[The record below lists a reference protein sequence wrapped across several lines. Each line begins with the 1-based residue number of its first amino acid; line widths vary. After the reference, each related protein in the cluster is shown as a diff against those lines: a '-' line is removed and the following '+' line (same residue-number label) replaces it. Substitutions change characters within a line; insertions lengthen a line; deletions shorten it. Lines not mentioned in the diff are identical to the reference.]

1 MVTDVITWRMDHG
14 VTTMIN
20 VKEMA
25 DRLLIRLA
33 MLSASWLSF
42 MGLFDMV
49 DLMSK
54 GKAENSA
61 FLFFI
66 FNLCDWKLVP

>member
-1 MVTDVITWRMDHG
+1 MEVAERNIEDMVIIRRILTCSMVTDVITWRMDQG

-33 MLSASWLSF
+33 VLSASWLSLV
-42 MGLFDMV
+42 GLLAKV
-49 DLMSK
+49 D
-54 GKAENSA
+54 
-61 FLFFI
+61 
-66 FNLCDWKLVP
+66 P

>member
-33 MLSASWLSF
+33 VLSASWLSL
-42 MGLFDMV
+42 MGLFEMV
-49 DLMSK
+49 VPMSK
-54 GKAENSA
+54 GRAEKSA

-66 FNLCDWKLVP
+66 FSLSDW